1 MHNPRFSICIP
12 MANEEDSFQS
22 FIDSLTQVIDKY
34 SAASVYL
41 VVDKAS
47 TDSTPQLCEE
57 LQAKDSRFH
66 YVWAPENK
74 NVVDA
79 YLRGFR
85 EAMKSKPEFIIEM
98 DGGGSHDPRALH
110 AFVRAMCE
118 GNECAFGSRYINGGS
133 MVGSPFKRRF
143 LSKFGS
149 FVARFVLGCPM
160 KDSTSGYEAFSYEV
174 MEKILAYPLRSKAH
188 FYQTELRYL
197 LRKRNWIEIPIH
209 YTSPSPRVSKKALAN
224 ARQCLIYYTFKHW
237 LMGGLDIDSCLHE
250 AR

>member
-1 MHNPRFSICIP
+1 MPNPTFAICIP

-22 FIDSLTQVIDKY
+22 FIESLSCVLDEY
-34 SAASVYL
+34 PGVSVYL

-47 TDSTPQLCEE
+47 TDSTPELCRKLHEN
-57 LQAKDSRFH
+57 DNRYH

-85 EAMKSKPEFIIEM
+85 EAMQSKPDFIVEM

-110 AFVRAMCE
+110 AFVRAMTE

-149 FVARFVLGCPM
+149 FIARLVLGCPM
-160 KDSTSGYEAFSYEV
+160 KDATSGYEAFSYEV
-174 MEKILAYPLRSKAH
+174 MEKILAYPLRAKAH

-209 YTSPSPRVSKKALAN
+209 YTAPSPRVSKAALAN
-224 ARQCLIYYTFKHW
+224 ARNCLIYYTFKHW
-237 LMGGLDIDSCLHE
+237 FSSSPHI
-250 AR
+250 

>member
-1 MHNPRFSICIP
+1 MPAPTFAICIP
-12 MANEEDSFQS
+12 MANEEDSFRS
-22 FIDSLTQVIDKY
+22 FIDSLTSVIDEY
-34 SAASVYL
+34 PGASVYL

-47 TDSTPQLCEE
+47 TDATPELCRQLQE
-57 LQAKDSRFH
+57 QDSRYH

-85 EAMKSKPEFIIEM
+85 EAMKSKPDFIVEM

-110 AFVRAMCE
+110 AFVRAMTE
-118 GNECAFGSRYINGGS
+118 GHECAFGSRYINGGS

-149 FVARFVLGCPM
+149 FVARLVLGCPM
-160 KDSTSGYEAFSYEV
+160 KDATSGYEAFSYEV

-197 LRKRNWIEIPIH
+197 LRRRNWIEVPIH
-209 YTSPSPRVSKKALAN
+209 YTSPSPRVSAKALAN
-224 ARQCLIYYTFKHW
+224 ARQCLIYYTLKHW
-237 LMGGLDIDSCLHE
+237 FCGGAVI
-250 AR
+250 

>member
-1 MHNPRFSICIP
+1 MPNPTFAICIP
-12 MANEEDSFQS
+12 MANEQDSFQS
-22 FIDSLTQVIDKY
+22 FIDSLTRVINDY
-34 SAASVYL
+34 PGSSVYL

-47 TDSTPQLCEE
+47 TDATPELCRQLQE
-57 LQAKDSRFH
+57 KDSRYH

-85 EAMKSKPEFIIEM
+85 EAMKGKPEFIIEM
-98 DGGGSHDPRALH
+98 DGGGSHDPRSIH
-110 AFVRAMCE
+110 AFVRAMTE
-118 GNECAFGSRYINGGS
+118 GHECAFGSRYINGGS

-149 FVARFVLGCPM
+149 FVARMVLGCPM
-160 KDSTSGYEAFSYEV
+160 RDVTSGYEAFSYEV

-197 LRKRNWIEIPIH
+197 LRRRNWIEVPIH
-209 YTSPSPRVSKKALAN
+209 YISPSPRVSSKALSN
-224 ARQCLIYYTFKHW
+224 ALQCLFYYVMKHW
-237 LMGGLDIDSCLHE
+237 LTGGKEINKCKHNH
-250 AR
+250 

>member
-1 MHNPRFSICIP
+1 MPSPKFAICIP
-12 MANEEDSFQS
+12 MANEEDSFHS
-22 FIDSLTQVIDKY
+22 FIDSLSHVIDEY
-34 SAASVYL
+34 PGASVYL
-41 VVDKAS
+41 VADKAS
-47 TDSTPQLCEE
+47 TDSTPRLCEE
-57 LQAKDSRFH
+57 LQAKDKRYH

-79 YLRGFR
+79 YLRGFK
-85 EAMKSKPEFIIEM
+85 EAMKNKPEFIIEM

-133 MVGSPFKRRF
+133 MVGSPFTRRF

-149 FVARFVLGCPM
+149 FVARTLLGCPM
-160 KDSTSGYEAFSYEV
+160 KDATSGYEAFSYDV
-174 MEKILAYPLRSKAH
+174 MEKILEYPLRSKAH

-197 LRKRNWIEIPIH
+197 LRHRNWIEVPIH
-209 YTSPSPRVSKKALAN
+209 YTSPSPRVSKSALKN

-237 LMGGLDIDSCLHE
+237 FRKQISI
-250 AR
+250 

>member
-1 MHNPRFSICIP
+1 MLDDIHFAICIP
-12 MANEEDSFQS
+12 MANEEQDFDSFVTPLREVLANYPQ
-22 FIDSLTQVIDKY
+22 
-34 SAASVYL
+34 AEVYL
-41 VVDKAS
+41 VVDNAS
-47 TDSTPQLCEE
+47 KDATPRLCEALE
-57 LQAKDSRFH
+57 KEDSRFR

-85 EAMKSKPEFIIEM
+85 EAMKNKPSFILEM
-98 DGGGSHDPRALH
+98 DGGGSHDPRVIPS
-110 AFVRAMCE
+110 FVRAMKE

-149 FVARFVLGCPM
+149 WVARVFLSCPM
-160 KDSTSGYEAFSYEV
+160 RDVTSGYEAFSYQV

-197 LRKRNWIEIPIH
+197 CRFLNWIEVPIH
-209 YTSPSPRVSKKALAN
+209 YTAPSPRVSPNALKN
-224 ARQCLIYYTFKHW
+224 ARACLMYYVLKHW
-237 LMGGLDIDSCLHE
+237 FAGGVQF
-250 AR
+250 

>member
-1 MHNPRFSICIP
+1 MTQPRFAVCIP
-12 MANEEDSFQS
+12 MANEEESFHS
-22 FIDSLTQVIDKY
+22 FIDCLDGVLENYPLS
-34 SAASVYL
+34 SVYL

-47 TDSTPQLCEE
+47 TDATPELCRQLSE
-57 LQAKDSRFH
+57 QNSRYH

-85 EAMKSKPEFIIEM
+85 EAMADNPDFIIEM
-98 DGGGSHDPRALH
+98 DGGGSHDPRVIP
-110 AFVRAMCE
+110 AFVRAMTE

-149 FVARFVLGCPM
+149 FLARTLLSCPM
-160 KDSTSGYEAFSYEV
+160 KDVTSGYEAFSRDV
-174 MEKILAYPLRSKAH
+174 MSRLLAYPLRSQAH

-197 LRKRNWIEIPIH
+197 LRKSRWIEIPIH
-209 YTSPSPRVSKKALAN
+209 YTSPSPRVSPKALAN
-224 ARQCLIYYTFKHW
+224 ARQCLIYYVLRHW
-237 LMGGLDIDSCLHE
+237 FAGGKEI
-250 AR
+250 

>member
-1 MHNPRFSICIP
+1 MHNPTFAICIP

-22 FIDSLTQVIDKY
+22 FIDSLTLVIDEY
-34 SAASVYL
+34 PGASVYL

-47 TDSTPQLCEE
+47 TDTTPELCRQLET
-57 LQAKDSRFH
+57 KDSRYH

-85 EAMKSKPEFIIEM
+85 EAMQSKPDFIVEM

-110 AFVRAMCE
+110 AFVRAMKE
-118 GNECAFGSRYINGGS
+118 GHECVFGSRYINGGS
-133 MVGSPFKRRF
+133 MVGSPFRRRF

-149 FVARFVLGCPM
+149 FVARAVLGCPM
-160 KDSTSGYEAFSYEV
+160 KDVTSGYEAFSYEV

-197 LRKRNWIEIPIH
+197 LRHRNWIEVPIH
-209 YTSPSPRVSKKALAN
+209 YTSPSPRVSAKALAN
-224 ARQCLIYYTFKHW
+224 ARRCLIYYTLKHW
-237 LMGGLDIDSCLHE
+237 LSKGPEL
-250 AR
+250 

>member
-12 MANEEDSFQS
+12 MANEEDSFQD
-22 FIDSLTQVIDKY
+22 FIDSLTKVIDNY
-34 SAASVYL
+34 SNVSVYL

-47 TDSTPQLCEE
+47 TDSTPRLCEE

-85 EAMKSKPEFIIEM
+85 EAMLNKPEFIIEM

-133 MVGSPFKRRF
+133 MIGSPFKRRF

-149 FVARFVLGCPM
+149 FVARVVLGCPM
-160 KDSTSGYEAFSYEV
+160 KDATSGYEAFSYEV

-197 LRKRNWIEIPIH
+197 LRKRNWIEVPIH
-209 YTSPSPRVSKKALAN
+209 YTSPSPRVSKSALKN
-224 ARQCLIYYTFKHW
+224 ARQCLLYYAFTHW
-237 LMGGLDIDSCLHE
+237 FGKNREI
-250 AR
+250 

>member
-1 MHNPRFSICIP
+1 MPNPKFAICIP

-22 FIDSLTQVIDKY
+22 FIDSLTRVIDEY
-34 SAASVYL
+34 PLVSVYL

-47 TDSTPQLCEE
+47 TDSTPELCRQLQE
-57 LQAKDSRFH
+57 KDPRYH

-79 YLRGFR
+79 YLRGFA
-85 EAMKSKPEFIIEM
+85 EAMKDKPDFIVEM
-98 DGGGSHDPRALH
+98 DGGGSHDPRTLH
-110 AFVRAMCE
+110 AFVRAMTE

-149 FVARFVLGCPM
+149 FLARILLGCPM
-160 KDSTSGYEAFSYEV
+160 KDVTSGYEAFSCEV
-174 MEKILAYPLRSKAH
+174 MEKILEYPLKSKAH

-197 LRKRNWIEIPIH
+197 CRYRNWIEIPIH
-209 YTSPSPRVSKKALAN
+209 YSAPSPRVSGNALKN
-224 ARQCLIYYTFKHW
+224 ARNCLLSYTLRHW
-237 LMGGLDIDSCLHE
+237 LGRGAHI
-250 AR
+250 

>member
-1 MHNPRFSICIP
+1 MTNPKFAICIP
-12 MANEEDSFQS
+12 MANEEDSFLS
-22 FIDSLTQVIDKY
+22 FIDSLTRVIDEY
-34 SAASVYL
+34 PLASVYL

-47 TDSTPQLCEE
+47 TDSTPELCRQLQE
-57 LQAKDSRFH
+57 KDPRYH

-79 YLRGFR
+79 YLRGFS
-85 EAMKSKPEFIIEM
+85 EAMKDKPDFIVEM

-110 AFVRAMCE
+110 AFVRAMTE

-149 FVARFVLGCPM
+149 FTARILLGCPM
-160 KDSTSGYEAFSYEV
+160 KDATSGYEAFSYEI
-174 MEKILAYPLRSKAH
+174 MEKILTYSLHSKAH

-197 LRKRNWIEIPIH
+197 LRKRNWIEVPIH
-209 YTSPSPRVSKKALAN
+209 YTSPSPRVSTKALAN
-224 ARQCLIYYTFKHW
+224 ARSCLIYYTFTHW
-237 LMGGLDIDSCLHE
+237 FGKGAKL
-250 AR
+250 

>member
-1 MHNPRFSICIP
+1 MSAPQFAICIP
-12 MANEEDSFQS
+12 MANEEDSFAD
-22 FIDSLTQVIDKY
+22 FIRSLSEVINDY
-34 SAASVYL
+34 PGASVYL

-47 TDSTPQLCEE
+47 TDATPELCRK
-57 LQAKDSRFH
+57 QAEQDTRYH
-66 YVWAPENK
+66 YVWAPDNK

-85 EAMKSKPEFIIEM
+85 EAMAAKPDFLIEM
-98 DGGGSHDPRALH
+98 DGGGSHDPRALR
-110 AFVRAMCE
+110 AFVRAMTD

-149 FVARFVLGCPM
+149 FVARVVLSCPM
-160 KDSTSGYEAFSYEV
+160 KDATSGYEAFSYEV

-197 LRKRNWIEIPIH
+197 LRKRNWIEVPIH
-209 YTSPSPRVSKKALAN
+209 YTSPSPRVSKSALKN

-237 LMGGLDIDSCLHE
+237 FGKQISI
-250 AR
+250 

>member
-1 MHNPRFSICIP
+1 MNKARFAICIP
-12 MANEEDSFQS
+12 MANEEESFAN
-22 FIDSLTQVIDKY
+22 FIGQLTTVIDHY
-34 SAASVYL
+34 PGASVYL

-47 TDSTPQLCEE
+47 TDSTPELCRQLQE
-57 LQAKDSRFH
+57 KDARYH

-79 YLRGFR
+79 YLRGFQ
-85 EAMKSKPEFIIEM
+85 EAMVDKPEFIVEM

-110 AFVRAMCE
+110 AFVRAMME

-149 FVARFVLGCPM
+149 FVARLALGCPM
-160 KDSTSGYEAFSYEV
+160 RDATSGYEAFSYEV
-174 MEKILAYPLRSKAH
+174 MEKLLAYPLRSKAH

-197 LRKRNWIEIPIH
+197 LRQRNWVEVPIH
-209 YTSPSPRVSKKALAN
+209 YTSPSPRVSAKALAN
-224 ARQCLIYYTFKHW
+224 ARQCLIYYTFRHW
-237 LMGGLDIDSCLHE
+237 FAGGATI
-250 AR
+250 

>member
-1 MHNPRFSICIP
+1 MPTPQFAICIP
-12 MANEEDSFQS
+12 MANEEDSFQE
-22 FIDSLTQVIDKY
+22 FIDSLTMVINDY
-34 SAASVYL
+34 PGASVYL
-41 VVDKAS
+41 VVDNAS
-47 TDSTPQLCEE
+47 TDATPELCRE
-57 LQAKDSRFH
+57 LQERDPRYN

-79 YLRGFR
+79 YLRGFT
-85 EAMKSKPEFIIEM
+85 EAMKAKPDFIVEM

-110 AFVRAMCE
+110 AFVRAMTE

-149 FVARFVLGCPM
+149 FVARVALGCPM
-160 KDSTSGYEAFSYEV
+160 RDVTSGYEAFSYEV
-174 MEKILAYPLRSKAH
+174 MEKLLAYPLRSKAH

-209 YTSPSPRVSKKALAN
+209 YTSPSPRVSSKALAN
-224 ARQCLIYYTFKHW
+224 ARQCLIYYTLRHW
-237 LMGGLDIDSCLHE
+237 FGKGYSI
-250 AR
+250 